1 MDLVKTNKRKNDDSK
16 FNDEMLEPSVK
27 VSKKNS
33 DIRSLKKGDIILK
46 YAELKRKFAIL
57 HEENLKLKNEN
68 HQNLVAMNN
77 LEEKAELL
85 EERLQTLLKAKT
97 SSDGTNDTNA
107 LENNEEDLKCD
118 NCGYPAQD
126 LCDLGAH
133 IFEWHAEE
141 KWEEV
146 FLCAFCDMRYPTKND
161 LMTHRKNKHIEKVPI
176 CRYYED

>member
-1 MDLVKTNKRKNDDSK
+1 M
-16 FNDEMLEPSVK
+16 
-27 VSKKNS
+27 KNS
-33 DIRSLKKGDIILK
+33 RFWHNRQISANLCIFPNFLFRRHGHIRSLKKGDIILK
-46 YAELKRKFAIL
+46 YEELKRKFAIL

-97 SSDGTNDTNA
+97 SSAGTNETNA
-107 LENNEEDLKCD
+107 LEDLKCD

-146 FLCAFCDMRYPTKND
+146 FPCAFCDMRYPTKND

>member
-1 MDLVKTNKRKNDDSK
+1 MSR
-16 FNDEMLEPSVK
+16 
-27 VSKKNS
+27 KNS

-46 YAELKRKFAIL
+46 YEELKRKFAIL
-57 HEENLKLKNEN
+57 HEENLKLKTKNEN

-77 LEEKAELL
+77 L
-85 EERLQTLLKAKT
+85 
-97 SSDGTNDTNA
+97 
-107 LENNEEDLKCD
+107 D

-146 FLCAFCDMRYPTKND
+146 FPCAFCDMRYPTKND
-161 LMTHRKNKHIEKVPI
+161 LMTHRKTSIKNKRFQIVDIIKKRKLLVQT
-176 CRYYED
+176 